1 MKPATSLTIQ
11 KSSAT
16 IIHTI
21 SNEAEVKILNTV
33 DLIRSE
39 AESFPVPEFR
49 RMLGVGK
56 TESYWILKHRNI
68 ETVRIKGQLRI
79 VKKSFWHW
87 YDHQTKYRIADGPM
101 PGEAIRAISYSVKD
115 LMELLSVSEYVAYTI
130 LSNNTF
136 ETLTIDYCTRIT
148 KESFEKWYSGQ
159 SKFRMPE
166 GRALDAQLL
175 DITYSM
181 PEIRRILRVHRN
193 TVYDIVANKKNKAIF
208 EFVTVAGQKRIT
220 IASFE
225 RWYQSQKRY
234 LIHTEPEDETLPT
247 AEVKAIS
254 DTRENRR
261 KHSARPVEEKQF
273 YQVED
278 LMDAFG
284 ISIKAAYKLIQTGD
298 VIALRVG
305 KSYLISAAEFVRIT
319 ERSAENGDNNSEK

>member
-1 MKPATSLTIQ
+1 M
-11 KSSAT
+11 
-16 IIHTI
+16 
-21 SNEAEVKILNTV
+21 NTV

-39 AESFPVPEFR
+39 SESFPVHEFR

-68 ETVRIKGQLRI
+68 ETVRIKSKLRI
-79 VKKSFWHW
+79 VKTSFWDW
-87 YDHQTKYRIADGPM
+87 YDHQTKYRITDGPP

-130 LSNNTF
+130 LSNNAF
-136 ETLTIDYCTRIT
+136 ETLTVDHCTRVT
-148 KESFEKWYSGQ
+148 KESFDGWYSGQ

-166 GRALDAQLL
+166 DRALDAELL

-181 PEIRRILRVHRN
+181 PDISRMLRVHRN
-193 TVYDIVANKKNKAIF
+193 TVYGIVANEKNKAIF

-234 LIHTEPEDETLPT
+234 RIHTETEVEIEQT
-247 AEVKAIS
+247 AEIKVIP
-254 DTRENRR
+254 DTREKRR

-273 YQVED
+273 YQIED

-305 KSYLISAAEFVRIT
+305 KSYLISAAEFTRIM
-319 ERSAENGDNNSEK
+319 ERSAENGHNNSEE